1 MSRTIRDSSL
11 QPDSV
16 PRGDRVVVSG
26 IKPTGTPHLGNLV
39 GMLRPVARM
48 RGGGDRFCF
57 VADLHALTTRRDAAE
72 LRDAVYDAVA
82 TLLALGLDPDRVITF
97 RQSDVPEILELSWIL
112 GTLAPMPFMERA
124 HAYKAARAE
133 GRTATLGLVSYPV
146 LMAADILSFRG
157 ESVPAGSDQAQHVE
171 MARTLA
177 RRFNHRFG
185 GDLPLPRSLHETGA
199 SSELPGFDGRKM
211 SKQYRNTIPVTATP
225 EERRALVR
233 TIVTDSSPVDAPK
246 NPEASPVTAIFDAFA
261 TPEESAN
268 LRQALRDGRADWGE
282 AKEALI
288 HVLDREVEP
297 IRERF
302 HSLRSNEQGLE
313 AVLLDGGR
321 TARQRAAATL
331 RGVRSLTGI
340 GPVQHAP
347 VRRPAA
353 AYASGLLDR
362 ALEMTFP
369 ASDPVAIATP
379 QTRREE

>member
-1 MSRTIRDSSL
+1 MSRIIRNSS
-11 QPDSV
+11 PPAHPASHD
-16 PRGDRVVVSG
+16 DRVLVSG

-48 RGGGDRFCF
+48 GGGGECFCF
-57 VADLHALTTRRDAAE
+57 VADLHALTTRHDAAE

-82 TLLALGLDPDRVITF
+82 TLLALGLDLDRITMF
-97 RQSDVPEILELSWIL
+97 RQSDVPEVLELSWIL

-124 HAYKAARAE
+124 HAYKTARAE
-133 GRTATLGLVSYPV
+133 GGTATLGLVSYPV

-157 ESVPAGSDQAQHVE
+157 EIVPAGSDQAQHVE

-177 RRFNHRFG
+177 RRFNRRFR
-185 GDLPLPRSLHETGA
+185 GDLPLPRALHEKGA
-199 SSELPGFDGRKM
+199 SSELPGTDGRKM
-211 SKQYRNTIPVTATP
+211 SKQYQNTIPITATP

-246 NPEASPVTAIFDAFA
+246 DPEASPVTAILDAFA
-261 TPEESAN
+261 TPAESAN
-268 LRQALRDGRADWGE
+268 LRQALRDGRADWRE
-282 AKEALI
+282 AKEVLI

-321 TARQRAAATL
+321 TARQRAAGTL
-331 RGVRSLTGI
+331 RRVRSLTGI
-340 GPVQHAP
+340 GPVEHAP

-353 AYASGLLDR
+353 AHASGLLDR

-379 QTRREE
+379 EARREG